1 MTLDDET
8 AERLARGVIEALG
21 EDMYDPRLDGG
32 LVRAGYAAR
41 DAEVEELR
49 ARLARVREWAE
60 VSDRPHIESWDLGYE
75 HATIDVLAILEEGR
89 E

>member
-1 MTLDDET
+1 MRGRLLLPVRSGTTLQCPFS
-8 AERLARGVIEALG
+8 R
-21 EDMYDPRLDGG
+21 
-32 LVRAGYAAR
+32 RAS
-41 DAEVEELR
+41 AEVEELR

-75 HATIDVLAILEEGR
+75 HATIDVLAILEERR